1 MQFLPNESIVER
13 MLEEMG
19 YTSIDDL
26 YADVPESVRI
36 EGLDLPPALPEQEVA
51 AQVEGLL
58 SDNVTTQDFL
68 SFLGGGMYDHYI
80 PATVP
85 ALTGRA
91 EFYTSYTPY
100 QPESSQGMLQAMF
113 EYQSLVCALTGMD
126 VSNISMYDGATSLA
140 EAALMA
146 VRATRR
152 EKVVVPVAMDPEKR
166 SVLWNYLYGAGI
178 GIVDVDFDRD
188 TGQVD
193 RDKLTTA
200 VDDDTAAVY
209 LESPNF
215 LGCLEGSLVDL
226 KDDLGKALLIV
237 GTNPVSLGILKPPA
251 DFGADIVVGD
261 GQPLGNPLNYGGP
274 TLGFFATRKAL
285 ARQMPGRIIGL
296 TRDSQGNRAFHM
308 ALQTREQH
316 IRRSKA
322 TSNIC
327 TNENLN
333 ALAFAIHL
341 ATIGRRGLVRM
352 AQASADRAHSLAA
365 AVDGVDGFKAPLF
378 RSSFF
383 NEFTVGTEHE
393 VGELMAALLME
404 DIFLGIDLS
413 KDFPGLGE
421 AFVMAATETHTEADI
436 DDLAVALSAF
446 HDGTSNWFAGGEP

>member
-1 MQFLPNESIVER
+1 MQFLPNESKVER

-19 YTSIDDL
+19 YDSIDDL

-36 EGLDLPPALPEQEVA
+36 DSLDLPPALPEQEVA
-51 AQVEGLL
+51 AEIEGLL

-68 SFLGGGMYDHYI
+68 SFLGSGMYDHYI

-126 VSNISMYDGATSLA
+126 VSNISMYDGATGLA

-146 VRATRR
+146 IRVTRK
-152 EKVVVPVAMDPEKR
+152 EKVVVPVAMDPDKR
-166 SVLWNYLYGAGI
+166 SVLWNYLYGAGFE
-178 GIVDVDFDRD
+178 IVDVDYHPD
-188 TGQVD
+188 TGQIN
-193 RDKLTTA
+193 RDLLAEA
-200 VDDDTAAVY
+200 VDGDTAAVY
-209 LESPNF
+209 LESPNYF
-215 LGCLEGSLVDL
+215 GCIEEALSDL
-226 KDDLGKALLIV
+226 KDDLGKTLLIV
-237 GTNPVSLGILKPPA
+237 GTNPVALGILRPPA

-274 TLGFFATRKAL
+274 TLGFFATRKAI

-296 TRDSQGNRAFHM
+296 TKDADGNRAFHM

-333 ALAFAIHL
+333 ALAFAVHL
-341 ATIGRRGLVRM
+341 ATIGSGGLVRM
-352 AQASADRAHSLAA
+352 AQASANRAHSLADA
-365 AVDGVDGFKAPLF
+365 IDHIDGFKAPLF
-378 RSSFF
+378 ESSFF
-383 NEFTVGTEHE
+383 NEFSVGTEHE
-393 VGELMAALLME
+393 VGELTAAMLME
-404 DIFLGIDLS
+404 DIFLGVNLG
-413 KDFPGLGE
+413 KDFPDVSE
-421 AFVMAATETHTEADI
+421 AFLMATTETHTEADL
-436 DDLAVALSAF
+436 DDLAVALKAF
-446 HDGTSNWFAGGEP
+446 HDGTSNWFAGGEL